1 MAGPIGEYIKKKY
14 PATIPLVRRYGNYL
28 RIIREAT
35 LAWIKSVAYSI
46 FHFVT
51 NTADRSV
58 RREFVTNQNR
68 FPELKFEQVQRT
80 NFTLSATWRWNA
92 RHCKPVLFVIVAPPH
107 FVDLSEFERVIS
119 RHLHGR
125 LLVVNQSELGSI
137 GTTLVKDFPDHD
149 LVLLDGNEELPNPLL
164 FISLKHAAYKYGV
177 PNRLALVT
185 PAHVDGSGERRS
197 IFGDRDTGQW
207 KMIRESDVRS
217 YGQNTI
223 PRYVLGAQGHGAYI
237 KNEDVRSFGVE
248 AAAHSLDEL
257 INHWIRL
264 MLDAGRR
271 VLEFSPTTI
280 VSRIPT
286 LSDFGTL
293 GWFFNRTVAPKQPDS
308 LPIIFVLPA
317 TSMSGGIRAVLE
329 LSERLL
335 SLGEDV
341 QVWSLQGNPTWMTVS
356 LEVKKFDSYAD
367 LTDALSVVEAVKVA
381 TWWETAEPVFL
392 GSVRRGIPV
401 QYVQEFESWF
411 YPDMEGARA
420 AVISNYRP
428 EFGYTTTASYQQEEL
443 SEIGINSPI
452 VPPAFNEETFYFD
465 SHVDRRGDV
474 LLALGRSFFQKNF
487 VQSASAWKHL
497 GAQRPNLQLFGFE
510 PEILNDEKVEYL
522 VEPSDSEIAQL
533 YRSSTAFIQTSIHE
547 GFSLPLIE
555 AMASGCPVITTN
567 AHGNMDFCVDGENCI
582 MVELDDVAG
591 TAEAIKL
598 LMDNPALRTKIS
610 KAALR
615 TAKRYTWSRVAQEM
629 KAAYRQFASQGN
641 HD

>member
-1 MAGPIGEYIKKKY
+1 MAGLIGDYIKKKY
-14 PATIPLVRRYGNYL
+14 PATVPLVRRYGNYL
-28 RIIREAT
+28 RIIREGILSRFT
-35 LAWIKSVAYSI
+35 GVAYSI
-46 FHFVT
+46 FHFVV
-51 NTADRSV
+51 NTWDRSA
-58 RREFVTNQNR
+58 RREFVRHKHR

-80 NFTLSATWRWNA
+80 TFTLSTAWRWNA
-92 RHCKPVLFVIVAPPH
+92 RHCKPVLFVLVSPRPEA
-107 FVDLSEFERVIS
+107 DLRKFERVIS
-119 RHLHGR
+119 RNLHGR
-125 LLVVNQSELGSI
+125 LLVINRSELGSV
-137 GTTLVKDFPDHD
+137 GTILIKDFSDHD
-149 LVLLDGNEELPNPLL
+149 LVILDGNEQLPNPLQ
-164 FISLKHAAYKYGV
+164 FISLKHAAYKYGSA
-177 PNRLALVT
+177 NRLAMVT
-185 PAHVDGSGERRS
+185 PSHADATGERRS
-197 IFGDRDTGQW
+197 IFGDRDSGQW
-207 KMIRESDVRS
+207 RIIRESDVRS

-237 KNEDVRSFGVE
+237 KNEDVRAFGEELVTQ
-248 AAAHSLDEL
+248 SLDEL

-264 MLDAGRR
+264 ILNAGRR

-280 VSRIPT
+280 
-286 LSDFGTL
+286 LSQEPNLSAFGGL
-293 GWFFNRTVAPKQPDS
+293 GWFFDRTVTTNTNES

-335 SLGEDV
+335 SLGENV

-356 LEVKKFDSYAD
+356 LGVKEFNSYAD
-367 LTDALSVVEAVKVA
+367 LTDALAAVEAVKVA

-392 GSVRRGIPV
+392 ASINRGVPV

-428 EFGYTTTASYQQEEL
+428 EFCYTTTASYQQKEL
-443 SEIGINSPI
+443 SEVGIISRI
-452 VPPAFNEETFYFD
+452 IPPGFNEETFNYD
-465 SHVDRRGDV
+465 PRVNRRDDV

-487 VQSASAWKHL
+487 VQSASAWKLL
-497 GAQRPNLQLFGFE
+497 GSQRPNLQLFGFE

-522 VEPSDSEIAQL
+522 VEPSDIEIAKL

-582 MVELDDVAG
+582 VVGLDDVAG
-591 TAEAIKL
+591 TAEAIKR
-598 LMDNPALRTKIS
+598 LMDNPALRMKLS

-615 TAKRYTWSRVAQEM
+615 TAQRYTWSRVAQEM
-629 KAAYRQFASQGN
+629 KSAYRQFASQGD